1 MVKSRAGDAAGPLQ
15 TSFRKVKYL
24 RVEDPPAPV
33 NPPTVTG
40 YEADGDEGGP
50 IYLND
55 GSIHVNGTNLA
66 GATKILFRFAE
77 DGEPFYEADPT
88 ETTDT
93 VAECS
98 VLGYVGTLEST
109 NGYLSVVTPDGE
121 SNKIACRFA
130 D

>member
-1 MVKSRAGDAAGPLQ
+1 MRPSVTPVQRIQVSPSVLYSCAAVV
-15 TSFRKVKYL
+15 FI
-24 RVEDPPAPV
+24 APV
-33 NPPTVTG
+33 PPTVAD

-66 GATKILFRFAE
+66 GVTKILFRFAE

-88 ETTDT
+88 EVTDT
-93 VAECS
+93 AVDCIP
-98 VLGYVGTLEST
+98 LGYVGSLEST
-109 NGYLSVVTPDGE
+109 NGYLSVVTPNGE